1 MEAVEAA
8 PVRTVADIIADAMGA
23 TCGHCWS
30 HPAQPCY
37 GTPPRAVH
45 VARLARAQRRGL
57 ISPADFMAVLQGPV
71 VFTNDTVV
79 DGTEGRTALCTAG
92 SSPSA

>member
-1 MEAVEAA
+1 M
-8 PVRTVADIIADAMGA
+8 VADIIADAMGA

-37 GTPPRAVH
+37 GIPSGAVH

-71 VFTNDTVV
+71 VFENSTVV
-79 DGTEGRTALCTAG
+79 SGEGVAA
-92 SSPSA
+92 

>member
-1 MEAVEAA
+1 MDTVETA
-8 PVRTVADIIADAMGA
+8 PVRKVADVIADAMGA

-37 GTPPRAVH
+37 GIPSGAVH

-71 VFTNDTVV
+71 VFENSTVV
-79 DGTEGRTALCTAG
+79 SGEGVAA
-92 SSPSA
+92 

>member
-1 MEAVEAA
+1 MTAA
-8 PVRTVADIIADAMGA
+8 AARTVTDIVADAMGA

-30 HPAQPCY
+30 RPAQPCY
-37 GTPPRAVH
+37 GVSSGAIH

-57 ISPADFMAVLQGPV
+57 VSPADFMAVLQGPV

-79 DGTEGRTALCTAG
+79 PGKAA
-92 SSPSA
+92 